1 MLRSRRGR
9 DMVELKTV
17 GAVVVELFAFICGAV
32 LVVVIFLFLILM
44 KSKVFLEVVMM
55 WVYDECYDHMADTSF
70 GSSGY
75 GDKEVEEKAEDGTKG
90 WW

>member
-17 GAVVVELFAFICGAV
+17 GAVVGQCWWWS
-32 LVVVIFLFLILM
+32 IFFLLMMLM
-44 KSKVFLEVVMM
+44 KTKVFLEVVMM

-75 GDKEVEEKAEDGTKG
+75 GDNEAEEKAEDGTRG